1 MVGSLV
7 LTVTRRC
14 NLRCSYCPTA
24 KDGFP
29 TLTRAQ
35 ALRAL
40 DLFVD
45 RYGGGD
51 IKLFGG
57 EPLLEPDTVRAVMER
72 AEVLPGVRRVYL
84 STNGLGLSQ
93 EWLDTIAKSAKTILT
108 LSLDGRPEDHRRL
121 RRALPQVADVYD
133 HVLTLLSQL
142 LLLPRLVIT
151 QTIAP
156 ASAAAA
162 HANFSHLMQ
171 LGFRRF
177 NFLPGYYLPWKP
189 QQREALRVGFSQIAR
204 DIVEH
209 WQAGR
214 YVYVRNLFTWAP
226 TPFFNT
232 GLVVDSD
239 GSVHPNNLGL
249 SAALTDLLSKT
260 ELGTLEDPPSL
271 QALQDGAR
279 GVPALLR
286 RALTPEVWES
296 TQAVDQELTSFC
308 SSLYPEFAAYRRR
321 RRAA

>member
-1 MVGSLV
+1 MVSSLV

-29 TLTRAQ
+29 SLSRVD

-40 DLFVD
+40 DLFSD
-45 RYGGGD
+45 NFGGGD

-57 EPLLEPDTVRAVMER
+57 EPLLEADTVRAVIEA
-72 AEVLPGVRRVYL
+72 AENSPAIRRVYL
-84 STNGLGLSQ
+84 STNGLGLS
-93 EWLDTIAKSAKTILT
+93 EDWLSFLAAQPKTILT

-121 RRALPQVADVYD
+121 RRALPQVPDVYD
-133 HVLTLLSQL
+133 HVQT
-142 LLLPRLVIT
+142 LLPRLLRLPRLVVT

-156 ASAAAA
+156 STAHAA
-162 HANFSHLMQ
+162 HDNFAHLMA

-177 NFLPGYYLPWKP
+177 NLLPGYYLKWK
-189 QQREALRVGFSQIAR
+189 REQLLALRRGFTDIAADVVACWR
-204 DIVEH
+204 RGEH
-209 WQAGR
+209 
-214 YVYVRNLFTWAP
+214 VYVRNLFTWAP

-249 SAALTDLLSKT
+249 SAALTDMLDETKVGSLDEPPTPSELSDKAQQINGLLAHR
-260 ELGTLEDPPSL
+260 LPP
-271 QALQDGAR
+271 D
-279 GVPALLR
+279 
-286 RALTPEVWES
+286 VWES
-296 TQAVDQELTSFC
+296 TQQVDHELTQFC
-308 SSLYPEFAAYRRR
+308 ASLYGEFAAYRRR

>member
-1 MVGSLV
+1 MVSSLV

-72 AEVLPGVRRVYL
+72 AEALPGVRRVYL

-93 EWLDTIAKSAKTILT
+93 EWLDTIAKSGKTILT

-142 LLLPRLVIT
+142 LALPRLVIT

-162 HANFSHLMQ
+162 HANFAHLMQ

-189 QQREALRVGFSQIAR
+189 QQLEALRVGFSQIAQ

-209 WQAGR
+209 WRGGR

-249 SAALTDLLSKT
+249 SAALTDLLKET
-260 ELGTLEDPPSL
+260 EIGTLDDPPSP

-279 GVPALLR
+279 GIPALLR
-286 RALTPEVWES
+286 RALSPEVWES

-308 SSLYPEFAAYRRR
+308 NSLYSEFAAYRRR